1 MNFRSDKEVQESTPY
16 MTYLKRK
23 EKVFQAALSLIPKS
37 AEHKEAMHV
46 RVFSASKYAPYMEK
60 LRDKLCE
67 LTDLDLSFVEVDM
80 IFSILI
86 DGSKNNNKVDLRKLE
101 ILKHR
106 RELEGVNELLGLE
119 NDVAHMDTITKLML
133 GINPLKKEEVKR
145 AKETEVISDD
155 DDEFFIALS
164 E

>member
-1 MNFRSDKEVQESTPY
+1 MNFRNDKEIQEGAAY

-23 EKVFQAALSLIPKS
+23 EKIFQAALSLISKTT
-37 AEHKEAMHV
+37 EHKEAMHI
-46 RVFSASKYAPYMEK
+46 RVFSSSKYAPYMEK
-60 LRDKLCE
+60 LRNKLCE
-67 LTDLDLSFVEVDM
+67 LTNLDLSFAKVDM
-80 IFSILI
+80 IFSVLI
-86 DGSKNNNKVDLRKLE
+86 EGSKVNNKIDLRKLE

-133 GINPLKKEEVKR
+133 GINPLKKEEVER
-145 AKETEVISDD
+145 AKETGVISDD
-155 DDEFFIALS
+155 DEEFFRALS